1 MKTLVIIPWPNAPL
15 PGLPEGV
22 ESKAL
27 NDGVPLRGYLDVARN
42 EHLFLDAVVQA
53 EKDGYDAV
61 LSLCFADTGIEVA
74 RKLVDIPVLGC
85 TRVGIHVCGI
95 LGHKACVLQPDFEL
109 NYYTTKHTIDSY
121 NMGDF
126 AQIVNPGVDSMAAF
140 ASANAYNSTGLVTPP
155 LQSLVDACVKSI
167 KEDNTDVITFGSGAL
182 VGAENAIHTELK
194 KIGYDIPVVNPM
206 AAAIG
211 LANVLSAL
219 KLTQSR
225 FGYPRGV

>member
-1 MKTLVIIPWPNAPL
+1 M
-15 PGLPEGV
+15 
-22 ESKAL
+22 
-27 NDGVPLRGYLDVARN
+27 
-42 EHLFLDAVVQA
+42 
-53 EKDGYDAV
+53 
-61 LSLCFADTGIEVA
+61 
-74 RKLVDIPVLGC
+74 
-85 TRVGIHVCGI
+85 
-95 LGHKACVLQPDFEL
+95 
-109 NYYTTKHTIDSY
+109 
-121 NMGDF
+121 
-126 AQIVNPGVDSMAAF
+126 
-140 ASANAYNSTGLVTPP
+140 
-155 LQSLVDACVKSI
+155 KSI